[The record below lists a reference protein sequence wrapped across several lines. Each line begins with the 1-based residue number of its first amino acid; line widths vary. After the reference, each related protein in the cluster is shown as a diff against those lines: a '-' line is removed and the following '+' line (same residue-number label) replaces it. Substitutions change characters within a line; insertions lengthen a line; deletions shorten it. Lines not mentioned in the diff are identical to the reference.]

1 MLWFIELQGVGHDWA
16 TEVNWIL
23 FCFQSAINRFNDL
36 SPLLDCFHLHCWDCA
51 CFPILKY
58 THFPSAQHVLWHKTD
73 IIKHYLN
80 EQKNNSL
87 WEVEASIQF
96 KSITQSCPTLCDP
109 MDCSMPGIPVH
120 QQLTE
125 FTQMHV
131 NRAGDGIQPSHPL
144 SSRSPPTFNLSLHQ
158 GLFKWVSPLHQLA
171 KGFQFQLQH
180 QSFQWILRNDFL

>member
-23 FCFQSAINRFNDL
+23 FCFQSAISRFNHL

-58 THFPSAQHVLWHKTD
+58 THFPSAHHVLWHKTD

-96 KSITQSCPTLCDP
+96 RSITQSYPTHFDP
-109 MDCSMPGIPVH
+109 MKHSTSGLPVQH
-120 QQLTE
+120 QLQE
-125 FTQMHV
+125 FTQTRVHWV
-131 NRAGDGIQPSHPL
+131 GDAIQPSQPL
-144 SSRSPPTFNLSLHQ
+144 SSASPPAPNPS
-158 GLFKWVSPLHQLA
+158 
-171 KGFQFQLQH
+171 QH
-180 QSFQWILRNDFL
+180 QSLFQ